1 MAVALLDDATL
12 ALLRQAADFTSKED
26 ITDLDCATSQV
37 LSIKAIVN
45 ELRLLREKLTLASGE
60 TAGTG
65 ASALPESA
73 FAQAMASLQITDKV
87 QLATAI
93 RESMRLICLELAE
106 AYQRLFAQG
115 GLTLAGLQDTTITTP
130 ADLELVQY
138 DNVSS
143 KWVNRTAVASGL
155 VVGPVS
161 ATDNALAR
169 FDLTTGKLI
178 QNSVIITDD
187 LGNIIGVNTIDS
199 VFIGPTAPP
208 APVDGVLWLDTSV
221 PSSAAG
227 AGTLPVTTIT
237 SDTILTSS
245 EVVVLCDAILGA
257 ITVTL
262 PAASASEGKRYYIKK
277 LDASANSVIVEGNA
291 SETIDGGLTAEI
303 TSQYQS
309 ITIVCDGE
317 NWSIL

>member
-1 MAVALLDDATL
+1 MVVAALDDATS
-12 ALLRQAADFTSKED
+12 ALLRQAAESTSKEE

-45 ELRLLREKLTLASGE
+45 ELRLIREQLTLTSGG

-73 FAQAMASLQITDKV
+73 FAQNMASVQITDKV
-87 QLATAI
+87 QIATAI

-106 AYQRLFAQG
+106 AFQRLFVQG

-138 DNVSS
+138 DNASA
-143 KWVNRTAVASGL
+143 KWVNRTAAASGV
-155 VVGPVS
+155 VVGPAS

-169 FDLTTGKLI
+169 FNLATGKLI
-178 QNSVIITDD
+178 QNSIIITDD
-187 LGNIIGVNTIDS
+187 LGNIIGVKTIDS
-199 VFIGPTAPP
+199 VFVSATAPP
-208 APVDGVLWLDTSV
+208 APTAGVPWLDTSV

-237 SDTILTSS
+237 SDTTLTSS
-245 EVVVLCDAILGA
+245 EVVVLCDAASGE

-262 PAASASEGKRYYIKK
+262 PPASSSEGKQYYLKK
-277 LDASANSVIVEGNA
+277 IDSSANKVIVDGNA
-291 SETIDGGLTAEI
+291 SETIDDGLTAEL
-303 TSQYQS
+303 TSQYEA
-309 ITIVCDGE
+309 IEIVCDGA
-317 NWSIL
+317 NWNIF